1 MTILC
6 RFTAETS
13 CEAVKVKLI
22 SILGFIGKMAAKK
35 DNALEVLKVCKF
47 FNIKFCFVVRPL

>member
-6 RFTAETS
+6 RFTAEAS

-35 DNALEVLKVCKF
+35 DNVLEVLKVRYF
-47 FNIKFCFVVRPL
+47 FLPLMLVM